1 MSTKKAIGISFVA
14 IFILIIAQI
23 IAQVIASVFVI
34 IKIPYGIC
42 NIIAGIIY
50 VGLTYLIL
58 KMFIS
63 KIVKLPVSDFG
74 MPKFEI
80 KIRWILIAILLPCI
94 IKGIYVLIFNGSP
107 AYVPFP
113 VYFDDCHRHIR
124 LFLLI
129 AVHIDGKHDI

>member
-50 VGLTYLIL
+50 VGLTLLSYLFRISECLNL
-58 KMFIS
+58 KL
-63 KIVKLPVSDFG
+63 K
-74 MPKFEI
+74 
-80 KIRWILIAILLPCI
+80 
-94 IKGIYVLIFNGSP
+94 
-107 AYVPFP
+107 
-113 VYFDDCHRHIR
+113 
-124 LFLLI
+124 
-129 AVHIDGKHDI
+129 

>member
-58 KMFIS
+58 KKCLLARLLSYLFRIS
-63 KIVKLPVSDFG
+63 ECLNLKL
-74 MPKFEI
+74 K
-80 KIRWILIAILLPCI
+80 
-94 IKGIYVLIFNGSP
+94 
-107 AYVPFP
+107 
-113 VYFDDCHRHIR
+113 
-124 LFLLI
+124 
-129 AVHIDGKHDI
+129 